1 MLPKELTKS
10 LIDLAN
16 IAKGMRDENQQSSV
30 QQEIERLSPST
41 AGKGRG
47 GESRELNIRL
57 VLVNHLPLQK
67 LIQIPV
73 LQHRL
78 SQKGRLK
85 K

>member
-1 MLPKELTKS
+1 MPPKELTKS

-67 LIQIPV
+67 LIQILV